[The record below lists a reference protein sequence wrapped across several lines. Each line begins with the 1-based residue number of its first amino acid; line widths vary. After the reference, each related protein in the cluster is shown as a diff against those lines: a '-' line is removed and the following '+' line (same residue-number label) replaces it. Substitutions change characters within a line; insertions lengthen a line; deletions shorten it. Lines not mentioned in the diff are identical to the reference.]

1 MAGRPVWKGRF
12 DLFEKLGISRG
23 YILGLIHSQ
32 CRESKLNCL
41 GWHL

>member
-12 DLFEKLGISRG
+12 DFFETLGISRG
-23 YILGLIHSQ
+23 YILRLHSQ

-41 GWHL
+41 G